1 MQMVK
6 LLNSDI
12 LTTEVLEWKG
22 LHLFH
27 FPGSSCSQKTRIL
40 LSEKGVEW
48 ESHSV
53 NLMMHE
59 NFTHWFLGINPRGLV
74 PVIVHD
80 GEVHIESND
89 IMRYIDDS
97 FVGPILFPK
106 SKNSIAYM
114 DHLAKVE
121 DDLHLHLR
129 ALTFRYIAPNE
140 LLRKDPE
147 ALDIYET
154 AGSGY
159 VNGNTDERKSIEV
172 NFWRK
177 MAVDGIP
184 TKQAIAAINSF
195 EPHLTEINIRLGNN
209 KWLLP
214 EGFSALDIMW
224 WINTYRLK
232 LLGYPFDKFLNINT
246 WHERLEQRPNFS
258 KEVAMPPERL
268 SAIKKH
274 QEEMAN
280 NGESLPQLM
289 AKQ

>member
-1 MQMVK
+1 MVK
-6 LLNSDI
+6 LLPSDI

-22 LHLFH
+22 LNLFH
-27 FPGSSCSQKTRIL
+27 FQSSSCSQKTRIL
-40 LSEKGVEW
+40 LSEKGVKW
-48 ESHSV
+48 ESHPI
-53 NLMMHE
+53 NLMTHE

-74 PVIVHD
+74 PVIVHN

-89 IMRYIDDS
+89 IMRYIDNS
-97 FVGPILFPK
+97 FEGPKLFP
-106 SKNSIAYM
+106 NNNDSIIYM

-129 ALTFRYIAPNE
+129 ALTFRYLAPNE
-140 LLRKDPE
+140 LLRKDPD
-147 ALDIYET
+147 ALDIYEI

-159 VNGNTDERKSIEV
+159 VNGSTDERKSIEV
-172 NFWRK
+172 DFWRK

-184 TKQAIAAINSF
+184 KNQTIAAIKSF
-195 EPHLTEINIRLGNN
+195 EPYLKEINIRLGNN

-232 LLGYPFDKFLNINT
+232 LLGYPFEKYSNINN
-246 WHERLEQRPNFS
+246 WHETLEQRPNFI
-258 KEVAMPPERL
+258 KEVAIPPERL

-289 AKQ
+289 AKL